1 MPTLRE
7 FKSKRPNRR
16 LYETITFSHSSFG
29 VIRMVANEIFPKVLA
44 GETYM
49 PARMGIKESQQSST
63 PVINATVTFSRLA
76 VDFKQYLK
84 QWYGFKRIE
93 PIMAVYARFD
103 SADVSVALRP
113 YTLYVS
119 DVSMDAS
126 DVTVTLSLKNPLKGN
141 VSQLYDIDIFPGL
154 RNV

>member
-16 LYETITFSHSSFG
+16 LYETISFSHSSFG
-29 VIRMVANEIFPKVLA
+29 TIRLVANEIFGKTLG
-44 GETYM
+44 GEFYF
-49 PARMGIKESQQSST
+49 PARMAIKESQQSST
-63 PVINATVTFSRLA
+63 PVINATVTFSRLS

-84 QWYGFKRIE
+84 QWYGFRRIE
-93 PIMAVYARFD
+93 PILATYSRFD
-103 SADVSVALRP
+103 SIDTSTPLRP
-113 YTLYVS
+113 YSLYVS